1 MTASRTSFPRT
12 ERIKQAA
19 DFRTILK
26 YAHVFRESGVALYCS
41 QIPAQDKSRLGI
53 VVSRRVLKNAVD
65 RNRVKRVTREF
76 FRLNKTNF
84 RSNFDLVVR
93 IIESGKS
100 FKNNNLRE
108 VLNRLF
114 KRAGVLNC
122 AE

>member
-1 MTASRTSFPRT
+1 M
-12 ERIKQAA
+12 
-19 DFRTILK
+19 
-26 YAHVFRESGVALYCS
+26 FRESGVALYCS